1 MTAGPVVI
9 TRGGRDVSA
18 ETENEADMEGPQT
31 EATARL
37 EHSPRDPGRLVL
49 GRYRIGRRLGAG
61 GFGVVWQAWDEK
73 LERDVAVKVVARDA
87 DPRVEREA
95 RAAARLN
102 HPAIV
107 ALYELAGDEH
117 ELFLVSE
124 LVPGSTLA
132 ELSRAGAV
140 ADRDVARIG
149 VTLCEALEHA
159 HARGVIHRD
168 VKPQNVMVLAE
179 PAAGAGFAKLTDF
192 GVAHVS
198 SAADPL
204 TRTGDVVGTLAYM
217 APEQA
222 EGERVT
228 AACDVYSLAL
238 TLFEAWTGRNPV
250 RAAGPAATARRV
262 GRPLPSLRSA
272 RRDLPPDLCDAI
284 DDALEVDPELRPTPG
299 ELRRVL
305 KDAEDELAAEGGLV
319 EPATQRRFGIGAVER
334 RGWGL
339 MGRGR
344 RDPAEG
350 RFPLLPRVPGRLGA
364 GVGAGLL
371 VFAALQTFGSEP
383 AASAPAAAAVAAIAC
398 AMLPRIGWLVCA
410 LAVFAWLASPGVG
423 REGTALLVAAA
434 CLPVPF
440 LLPRAGTLWSL
451 PVLAP
456 LLGAVA
462 LGPAF
467 AGVAALAPTAPRRA
481 GLAALGFVWLALGE
495 VYSGRELL
503 FGVADGTLSR
513 TGWQGSV
520 GDAAVDAL
528 GPLLTSPALAP
539 AVVWAVFA
547 MVLPLLVRG
556 RFLALDALAAGGWA
570 VAFAA
575 TLIGLSDLMAATT
588 VLEQPRGV
596 VTGAL
601 MAAVVAVAAAQVAP
615 AGPASVRPQAALT

>member
-9 TRGGRDVSA
+9 TRRGRDASS

-31 EATARL
+31 QATARL
-37 EHSPRDPGRLVL
+37 EQTPRDPGRLVL

-73 LERDVAVKVVARDA
+73 LERDVAVKVVAREA

-124 LVPGSTLA
+124 LVQGSTLA
-132 ELSRAGAV
+132 ELTRAAAV

-149 VTLCEALEHA
+149 ITICEALEHA
-159 HARGVIHRD
+159 HARRVIHRD
-168 VKPQNVMVLAE
+168 VKPQNVMVVAE

-198 SAADPL
+198 SGADPL

-238 TLFEAWTGRNPV
+238 TLYEAWTGRNPL
-250 RAAGPAATARRV
+250 RAGGPAATARRV
-262 GRPLPSLRSA
+262 GRPLPSLCSA

-284 DDALEVDPELRPTPG
+284 DDALEVDPELRPTPAQ
-299 ELRRVL
+299 LRRAL
-305 KDAEDELAAEGGLV
+305 RDAEDELSAEGGLV
-319 EPATQRRFGIGAVER
+319 EPATQRRFGLGTVQR

-339 MGRGR
+339 LGPGR
-344 RDPAEG
+344 RDPAEEPG
-350 RFPLLPRVPGRLGA
+350 PLLPRVPGRLGA

-371 VFAALQTFGSEP
+371 VLGALETFGPEP
-383 AASAPAAAAVAAIAC
+383 SFSAPAAAALAAIAC
-398 AMLPRIGWLVCA
+398 TLMPRVGWL
-410 LAVFAWLASPGVG
+410 LSTLGVFAWLASPEGG
-423 REGTALLVAAA
+423 REGMALMVAAA

-467 AGVAALAPTAPRRA
+467 VGVAALAPTAPRRA
-481 GLAALGFVWLALGE
+481 GLAALGFLWLALGE
-495 VYSGRELL
+495 AITGRELL
-503 FGVADGTLSR
+503 FGVADGTLPR
-513 TGWQGSV
+513 GQWQGSV

-556 RFLALDALAAGGWA
+556 RFVALDALAAGGWA
-570 VAFAA
+570 VALAA

-588 VLEQPRGV
+588 VLEQPRGAV
-596 VTGAL
+596 AGAL
-601 MAAVVAVAAAQVAP
+601 AAAFVAVAAARLAP
-615 AGPASVRPQAALT
+615 AGPPPIRPQAALT